1 MVCIMSILQQ
11 KEKSSSYLSFQT
23 DLTADSQDYSE
34 IISFIER
41 IRNYQLPDTQV
52 SKSYS
57 LSLRSLRND
66 TLANSL
72 N

>member
-11 KEKSSSYLSFQT
+11 KEKSSSFLPFQT

-41 IRNYQLPDTQV
+41 IRNYQLPDSQV